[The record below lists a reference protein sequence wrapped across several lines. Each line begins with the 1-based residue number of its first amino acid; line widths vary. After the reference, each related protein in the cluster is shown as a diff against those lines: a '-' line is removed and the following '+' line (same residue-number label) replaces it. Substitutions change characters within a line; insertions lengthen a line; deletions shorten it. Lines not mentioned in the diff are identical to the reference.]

1 MNGLEKLKKI
11 LGLGFAASEEGVIEE
26 VESQAKALKEIR
38 EALGLPSDT
47 PAAEVK
53 ERLKTLK
60 AEHEELMG
68 LKGQW
73 EVREKEELGM
83 TQWQALY
90 RSEDWLGCWIG
101 LGIIAIAIIYFSLTG
116 LSYKA
121 PSFRWTTA
129 GEFQSHVTDT
139 APVVDQII
147 KQAEA
152 KGETALL
159 EQAQAL
165 QKAMASKDRKAIG
178 AAGKKLEDAAKKA
191 KDKDLKAKA
200 EVVGKGFSDQAGRL
214 IDKVLSADNIRYS
227 IYILVAYLF
236 IGIIGM
242 ALMGQP
248 VGFFISGFPF
258 VFIISWISLFL
269 AGNYTIHEY
278 GLEYVLFCLILGLL
292 VSNTVG
298 VPNWMMPAV
307 KTEFYIKSGLV
318 ILGARVLFGVIMKAG
333 FLGMI
338 QALAVVSVVWYSC
351 WWLCKK
357 LDVDDEFAAMLS
369 SAVSICG
376 VSAAIATAGAVKGDP
391 KKLSYVTSIVL
402 VCAVP
407 MMVLMPIISKA
418 VSMPDAVAGAW
429 LGGTLDTSGSVVA
442 AGALISDLAM
452 KVGVTVKMSQNV
464 LIGLAAFILSVVWT
478 FKGAAPGAEKP
489 SLMEI
494 WYRFPKFVLGF
505 LASSLLFSFMLSEP
519 TIKAISR
526 PLQNLEVW
534 FFALAFTSIG
544 LETRFMDIA
553 ALGGGRPAV
562 AFLVAQAFNVIW
574 TLVLAYLLF
583 GGILFPSPVF

>member
-1 MNGLEKLKKI
+1 MNGLEKLKQL
-11 LGLGFAASEEGVIEE
+11 LGLGVAVSDASVVEE
-26 VESQAKALKEIR
+26 VESQVKTLKEIR
-38 EALGLPSDT
+38 EALGLPPDT

-68 LKGQW
+68 LKGKW
-73 EVREKEELGM
+73 EAREKEELEI

-101 LGIIAIAIIYFSLTG
+101 LGIIAVAILYFSLTG

-121 PSFRWTTA
+121 PTFRWTTT
-129 GEFQSHVTDT
+129 GEFQSHTT
-139 APVVDQII
+139 AMAPVVDQII
-147 KQAEA
+147 KQAGN
-152 KGETALL
+152 KGETALQ

-165 QKAMASKDRKAIG
+165 QKSMAARDRKAIG
-178 AAGKKLEDAAKKA
+178 VAGNKLEDAAKKA

-200 EVVGKGFSDQAGRL
+200 GTVGKEFSAQAGRL
-214 IDKVLSADNIRYS
+214 PDKVLSADNIRYS
-227 IYILVAYLF
+227 LYILLAYLF
-236 IGIIGM
+236 IGVIGM

-248 VGFFISGFPF
+248 VGFFITGFPF
-258 VFIISWISLFL
+258 VFVISWLSLFL

-298 VPNWMMPAV
+298 TPQWMLPAV
-307 KTEFYIKSGLV
+307 RTEFYIKSGLV

-333 FLGMI
+333 ALGMV
-338 QALAVVSVVWYSC
+338 QALAVVGIVWYAC
-351 WWLCKK
+351 WWLCKR
-357 LDVDDEFAAMLS
+357 LGIDDEFAAMLS
-369 SAVSICG
+369 SSVSICG

-407 MMVLMPIISKA
+407 MMVLMPLISKA
-418 VSMPDAVAGAW
+418 MGMPDAVAGAW

-464 LIGLAAFILSVVWT
+464 LIGVAAFILSVVWT
-478 FKGAAPGAEKP
+478 MKGRKEGEQAT
-489 SLMEI
+489 LWEI

-505 LASSLLFSFMLSEP
+505 LASSILFSFILSDA
-519 TIKAISR
+519 TIKAIGKPVQS
-526 PLQNLEVW
+526 LEVW

-544 LETRFMDIA
+544 LETRFMDLA
-553 ALGGGRPAV
+553 ALGGGRPAL
-562 AFLVAQAFNVIW
+562 AFLVAQGFNVIW
-574 TLVLAYLLF
+574 TLLLAYLLF
-583 GGILFPSPVF
+583 GGMIFPSPVF

>member
-1 MNGLEKLKKI
+1 MKFYEMQRIKKI
-11 LGLGFAASEEGVIEE
+11 LGLPDAASSSQIEGRI
-26 VESQAKALKEIR
+26 A
-38 EALGLPSDT
+38 
-47 PAAEVK
+47 
-53 ERLKTLK
+53 
-60 AEHEELMG
+60 ELMG
-68 LKGQW
+68 KEEELEELKGKWQA
-73 EVREKEELGM
+73 REDEELKVS
-83 TQWQALY
+83 QWQALY
-90 RSEDWLGCWIG
+90 KSEDWLGCWIG
-101 LGIIAIAIIYFSLTG
+101 LGIIAVAIFMFNLAGVTF
-116 LSYKA
+116 KA
-121 PSFRWTTA
+121 PTFRWTTD
-129 GEFQSHVTDT
+129 GEFQSHVASM
-139 APVVDQII
+139 APVVDQVV

-152 KGETALL
+152 KGETAVQ
-159 EQAQAL
+159 EQAAAL
-165 QKAMASKDRKAIG
+165 QTAITGKNRKAIG
-178 AAGKKLEDAAKKA
+178 AAAKKLEDAAKGA

-200 EVVGKGFSDQAGRL
+200 GQIGKDFSAQAGRL
-214 IDKVLSADNIRYS
+214 LDKVTTWDNILVS
-227 IYILVAYLF
+227 LYIALAYLL
-236 IGIIGM
+236 IGIVGM

-248 VGFFISGFPF
+248 VGFFITGFPV
-258 VFIISWISLFL
+258 VFFISWLALFL

-278 GLEYVLFCLILGLL
+278 GLEYVLFCLFIGLL

-298 VPNWMMPAV
+298 VPDWIMPAV

-333 FLGMI
+333 FLGMV
-338 QALAVVSVVWYSC
+338 QALAVVSVVWYGC

-357 LDVDDEFAAMLS
+357 LNIDDEFSAMLS

-402 VCAVP
+402 ICAVP
-407 MMVLMPIISKA
+407 MMVLMPIISK
-418 VSMPDAVAGAW
+418 SMGIPDAVAGAW

-478 FKGAAPGAEKP
+478 MKGTATGEKV

-505 LASSLLFSFMLSEP
+505 LTSSLLFSFVLSEA
-519 TIKAISR
+519 TTKAIAR

-544 LETRFMDIA
+544 LETRFTDIA
-553 ALGGGRPAV
+553 KLGGGRPAV
-562 AFLVAQAFNVIW
+562 AFLVAQGFNVLW
-574 TLVLAYLLF
+574 TLILAYLLF
-583 GGILFPSPVF
+583 GGIIFPAPKF